1 MKVVIMGGGVIGVT
15 TAYYL
20 ARSGHEVTVIERQ
33 SGVAAETSFANAGI
47 LAAGHAHAWAS
58 PSAPMTLLKSLVR
71 GDTAL
76 RLRLRIDPKM
86 WAWGLRF
93 LMNCTAAR
101 NRANTVCKLRLC
113 LYSIEALKALRE
125 ETGIAYDERTE
136 GALYLYR
143 EPAQLD
149 TALAN
154 MALLTENGLAM
165 TAIDRD
171 RIAELEPALAHIKDK
186 FAGAIHCPV
195 DESGDSHLFSRRLAE
210 VCETMGVSFRFGT
223 SVTGLK
229 ADGERIEG
237 VVTDNGVVAGD
248 AYVLSMASDSPFAL
262 RGLRVKLPIYP
273 VKGYSVTVPTEGY
286 NGAPKLPG
294 VDEEYLVAFARFG
307 ERLRLTGT
315 AEFAGYDTGF
325 EPGDFTHLLKVARE
339 LFPGG
344 GDYAKPDYW
353 ACLRPMT
360 PDGPPV
366 FGVGR
371 HRNLYFNTGHGHIG
385 WTMACGSG
393 RITADLIDGREPD
406 IDLTGMTVDRF

>member
-1 MKVVIMGGGVIGVT
+1 MGGGVIGVT
-15 TAYYL
+15 TAYYV
-20 ARSGHEVTVIERQ
+20 AGSGHEVTVIERQ
-33 SGVAAETSFANAGI
+33 PGVAAETSFANAGI
-47 LAAGHAHAWAS
+47 LAPGHAHAWAS

-76 RLRLRIDPKM
+76 RLRLRFDPKM
-86 WAWGLRF
+86 WLWGLHF
-93 LMNCTAAR
+93 LRNCTAAR
-101 NRANTVCKLRLC
+101 NRANTLCKLRLC
-113 LYSIEALKALRE
+113 LYSVEALKALRE
-125 ETGIAYDERTE
+125 DAGIAYDELTQ

-149 TALAN
+149 AALAN

-165 TAIDRD
+165 TTIDRD
-171 RIAELEPALAHIKDK
+171 RIAALEPALAHVKDK

-195 DESGDSHLFSRRLAE
+195 DESGDSHLFSRKLAE

-229 ADGERIEG
+229 ADGDRIEG
-237 VVTDNGVVAGD
+237 VVTDDGDVAGD
-248 AYVLSMASDSPFAL
+248 AYVLSLANDSPFAL
-262 RGLRVKLPIYP
+262 RGLGVRLPIYP

-286 NGAPKLPG
+286 NGAPRLPG

-315 AEFAGYDTGF
+315 AEFAGYDTSHQ
-325 EPGDFTHLLKVARE
+325 PADFALLLKVARE

-344 GDYAKPDYW
+344 ADYARPDYW

-366 FGVGR
+366 FGRGR

-393 RITADLIDGREPD
+393 RVTADLIDGREPD
-406 IDLTGMTVDRF
+406 IDLTGMTVDRFS

>member
-1 MKVVIMGGGVIGVT
+1 MGGGVIGVT
-15 TAYYL
+15 TAYYV

-33 SGVAAETSFANAGI
+33 PGVAAETSFANAGI
-47 LAAGHAHAWAS
+47 LAPGHAHAWAS

-86 WAWGLRF
+86 WLWGLHF
-93 LMNCTAAR
+93 LRNCTAAR
-101 NRANTVCKLRLC
+101 NRANTLCKLRLC
-113 LYSIEALKALRE
+113 LYSVEALKALRE
-125 ETGIAYDERTE
+125 EAGIAYDERTE

-149 TALAN
+149 AALAN
-154 MALLTENGLAM
+154 MALLTGNGLAM
-165 TAIDRD
+165 TTIDRD
-171 RIAELEPALAHIKDK
+171 RIAALEPALAHVKDK
-186 FAGAIHCPV
+186 FAGGIHCPV
-195 DESGDSHLFSRRLAE
+195 DESGDSHLFSRKLAE

-229 ADGERIEG
+229 ADGDRIEG
-237 VVTDNGVVAGD
+237 VVTDKGDVAGD
-248 AYVLSMASDSPFAL
+248 AYVLSLANDSPFAL
-262 RGLRVKLPIYP
+262 RGLGVRLPIYP

-286 NGAPKLPG
+286 NGAPRLPG

-315 AEFAGYDTGF
+315 AEFAGYDTSF
-325 EPGDFTHLLKVARE
+325 EPADFTQLLNVARE

-344 GDYAKPDYW
+344 ADYARPDYW

-366 FGVGR
+366 FGRGR

-393 RITADLIDGREPD
+393 RVTADLIDGREPD
-406 IDLTGMTVDRF
+406 IDLTGMTVDRFN